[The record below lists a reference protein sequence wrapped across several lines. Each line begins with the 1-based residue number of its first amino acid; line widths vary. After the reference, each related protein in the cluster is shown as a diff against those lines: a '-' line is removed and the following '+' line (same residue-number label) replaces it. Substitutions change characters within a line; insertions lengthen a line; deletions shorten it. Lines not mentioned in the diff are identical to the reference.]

1 MGTSSAVMST
11 NKLSTP
17 KPAQADIKCS
27 TVWTLAFPQ
36 DSVEAK
42 RVSVTDSA
50 DTTISGALAKS
61 TRRNTIPVS
70 GAAGVNAGISVEITG
85 GSEAA
90 SPPVDAERVAQIR
103 DALKDGSYPLVP
115 TKIVDA
121 MIAAQVSLSLPE
133 GS

>member
-1 MGTSSAVMST
+1 M
-11 NKLSTP
+11 P
-17 KPAQADIKCS
+17 
-27 TVWTLAFPQ
+27 
-36 DSVEAK
+36 SVELSK
-42 RVSVTDSA
+42 LPGVSA
-50 DTTISGALAKS
+50 ARALAAS
-61 TRRNTIPVS
+61 DRAQIEARPRAPVP
-70 GAAGVNAGISVEITG
+70 GGTAASPGISVEVTG
-85 GSEAA
+85 GSEAV